1 MRRFLSFVICIF
13 FGIGLIPTVVQAQAI
28 RIVGAVYD
36 ATTGLPLR
44 ARVVMQPG
52 GQAATT
58 DAQGNYTF
66 SRVRAGNY
74 TLSVNVSGYDPATKT
89 VTVKTSDVLADI
101 GLRPIGGVNLADVPN
116 KPRETANPDLRP
128 AAPPQNQTPLSQDP
142 SPAPRTM
149 PLGPVFPINPP
160 DLHYTHLAQRIQA
173 ACPDVW
179 IAPTSGN
186 QSSGLFMTFR
196 NGGGLTSIA
205 SPLIFVDGIRLE
217 NEEYRFLELGG
228 QGVSALT
235 DLKPEDLQDVTCL
248 SGPAASARWGVSAGA
263 GVILLTTRAGTVG
276 KTQANYHVEIGQNQ
290 IATPFD
296 FSTASNPEAAN
307 DGLRTGAIVRHGL
320 RFEGGQAQT
329 QYYANGYVGRA
340 DGAVLNDG
348 LRERGARLHLTTT
361 PFSTLQLTA
370 TLSHAQAETGS
381 PQGGTSV
388 YGYLLNTTGTAKAYG
403 LADSSLIR
411 RFTTLHEHRRTL
423 AHFGAKLEPLP
434 NLFIT
439 GKMGYEGTDLQG
451 EQNRPPNALVGIGLV
466 RRSVISR
473 KSAAFSYEAALR
485 YVWNKNNRLSATT
498 EAGIRAFDLNAYQLL
513 IAKDGFTEEDPT
525 DVGTGRDLV
534 TNEEVRSGQ
543 REMGIFVQEDLVWKS
558 GMKLQLGL
566 TVEDADRIG
575 QEAGF
580 SYLPFAR
587 FVLPLYFSFL
597 PESRNEVFLAF
608 GKAGN
613 LPNALDAKGTFW
625 ISVPGGFGNGWVVA
639 SAGNKNLKP
648 EQIREWEAGIKSKWA
663 QKLDFSAST
672 YWQQTT
678 DAVVYALPTP
688 SSGLGKVLLPQN
700 GGESV
705 GYGVLAKLNYAMF
718 QSTEYGVWLALG
730 LHGQQNR
737 VTTLND
743 VPDMYD
749 GNKLNVIKPGFSRLA
764 FYAPVVVGAEFDA
777 TTQKY
782 LRPILASA
790 GTTYNG
796 KTVDENGNAFLGN
809 AQPAWLGMAEVKAQ
823 WRNWQIAATFDGA
836 QGASVYNG
844 SRHFRVNAGG
854 DQAVNIARAQIGL
867 LTRNDVT
874 PFLPG
879 TEAYQNASRLVALSD
894 PNYAGN
900 FVERADFLRFS
911 LLQIRYH
918 NERLPIKRGEGHLK
932 RFSLG
937 LSITNLS
944 ILTRYSGLDP
954 TVRTLGTRTFSWGQ
968 ERFTMPQNRTILFSA
983 GLGL

>member
-128 AAPPQNQTPLSQDP
+128 AAPPQNQTPLAQDP

-296 FSTASNPEAAN
+296 FSTASDPEAAN

-705 GYGVLAKLNYAMF
+705 GYGVLAKLNYAML

-782 LRPILASA
+782 LRPILAAA
-790 GTTYNG
+790 GTTYSG

-879 TEAYQNASRLVALSD
+879 TEAYQNAARLVALSD

-954 TVRTLGTRTFSWGQ
+954 TVRTLGTRTYSWGQ